1 MASFLTVIATPAIRQ
16 VSEKSVFGKP
26 YVRIGRLFNV
36 IGYWVY
42 QEGGVLGYSLRDN
55 SALLGKLAAPPEIV
69 NINEAE
75 IIEYFKG
82 LSEKVASELEEV
94 KDEEKTFFY
103 LYTVRELRSIGI
115 ELIRWPPDKNLE
127 KKADAEFAGD
137 VMRISFLKGIALG
150 FNFPEQFSIYWDNTY
165 RMRPD
170 SEWQEFRNR
179 HRGLILSKEKQEK
192 RTLKQAIVEMAENA
206 IIWGTHEIPNVLDS
220 HDIEILNSLISR
232 FREQ

>member
-1 MASFLTVIATPAIRQ
+1 MASFLTVIVTPAIRQ

-42 QEGGVLGYSLRDN
+42 QQGGVLGYYLRY
-55 SALLGKLAAPPEIV
+55 SPALLGKLAAPPELT
-69 NINEAE
+69 NINETE
-75 IIEYFKG
+75 IVEYFKG
-82 LSEKVASELEEV
+82 LSETVASALEEV
-94 KDEEKTFFY
+94 KDQEKTFFY

-150 FNFPEQFSIYWDNTY
+150 FSFPEQFSAYWDNTY

-170 SEWQEFRNR
+170 SEWEEMRK
-179 HRGLILSKEKQEK
+179 RGIVFSEMQQK
-192 RTLKQAIVEMAENA
+192 RTLNEAIAEMAENA
-206 IIWGTHEIPNVLDS
+206 IIWGTHEAPSVLDI
-220 HDIEILNSLISR
+220 HDIEILKSLISHR
-232 FREQ
+232 KKE

>member
-42 QEGGVLGYSLRDN
+42 QEGGVLGYCLRDN
-55 SALLGKLAAPPEIV
+55 PDLLGKFAAPPEIT

-75 IIEYFKG
+75 IVEYFKE
-82 LSEKVASELEEV
+82 LSEIVASALEEV

-137 VMRISFLKGIALG
+137 VMRLSFLKGIALG
-150 FNFPEQFSIYWDNTY
+150 FNFPEQFSAYWDNTH
-165 RMRPD
+165 RIRPD
-170 SEWQEFRNR
+170 SEWEEMRK
-179 HRGLILSKEKQEK
+179 RGIVFSEMQQK
-192 RTLKQAIVEMAENA
+192 RTLDEAIVEIAENA
-206 IIWGTHEIPNVLDS
+206 IVWSTQETTHILDN
-220 HDIEILNSLISR
+220 HDIEILRLLIS
-232 FREQ
+232 QYSNK

>member
-16 VSEKSVFGKP
+16 VGEKSVFGKP

-55 SALLGKLAAPPEIV
+55 PALLGKLAAPPGIT

-75 IIEYFKG
+75 IVKYFKG
-82 LSEKVASELEEV
+82 LSEVVASALEQV

-115 ELIRWPPDKNLE
+115 ELIQWPPDKNLE

-137 VMRISFLKGIALG
+137 VMRISFLEGIALG
-150 FNFPEQFSIYWDNTY
+150 FNFPEQFPIYWDNTY

-170 SEWQEFRNR
+170 SEWEEMRK
-179 HRGLILSKEKQEK
+179 RGIVFSEMQQK
-192 RTLKQAIVEMAENA
+192 RTLNEAIVEIAENA
-206 IIWGTHEIPNVLDS
+206 IVWGTDESSHSLDK
-220 HDIEILNSLISR
+220 HDIETLKSLISYYSKN
-232 FREQ
+232 

>member
-55 SALLGKLAAPPEIV
+55 SALLGKLAAPPEIT

-75 IIEYFKG
+75 IVEYFKG

-170 SEWQEFRNR
+170 SEWEEMRK
-179 HRGLILSKEKQEK
+179 RGIVFSEMQQK
-192 RTLKQAIVEMAENA
+192 RTLNEAIVEIAENA
-206 IIWGTHEIPNVLDS
+206 IVWGTDESPHSLDKD
-220 HDIEILNSLISR
+220 DIETLKSLISYYS
-232 FREQ
+232 EK